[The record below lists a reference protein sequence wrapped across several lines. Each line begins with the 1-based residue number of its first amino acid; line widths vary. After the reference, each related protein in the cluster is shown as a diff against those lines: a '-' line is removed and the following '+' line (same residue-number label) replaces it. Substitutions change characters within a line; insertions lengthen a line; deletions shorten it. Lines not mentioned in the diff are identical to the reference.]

1 MLVHYPHKNSSQ
13 FLGARRLQY
22 MLAFDFNICFDLIRM
37 APEVMQQL
45 HGYDFK

>member
-1 MLVHYPHKNSSQ
+1 
-13 FLGARRLQY
+13 
-22 MLAFDFNICFDLIRM
+22 M